1 MKRLNKFSRLYKN
14 TFVRYPEIQRHSIL
28 GVCIAWSV
36 VGRADYARAHRSA
49 VPRRY
54 SYWVVYLLLH
64 SEHLSNVQ
72 TYPDIYEIDTRPSTR
87 VSSCFMVDRVASPD
101 SNVPLFNRKF
111 RDFASL
117 YLGKYCTFVCA
128 TLFRTIKQI
137 ELYPPKFRYFRI
149 AFSRELVGPDS
160 F

>member
-64 SEHLSNVQ
+64 SEHLSKVQ
-72 TYPDIYEIDTRPSTR
+72 TYLRNRYATQYTGIFMLHGR
-87 VSSCFMVDRVASPD
+87 SS
-101 SNVPLFNRKF
+101 
-111 RDFASL
+111 
-117 YLGKYCTFVCA
+117 
-128 TLFRTIKQI
+128 
-137 ELYPPKFRYFRI
+137 RI
-149 AFSRELVGPDS
+149 PGQ
-160 F
+160 